1 MSWIN
6 KLKFSVEKNQ
16 LFKYNLFA
24 GRLIVCLKECAR
36 EECHQMG
43 RWLFNGPALQ
53 NLRAKQLLTNLF
65 IYALLNPLWRCNL
78 FIFVTFAYV
87 SVQDAADRILSV

>member
-1 MSWIN
+1 MTWIN
-6 KLKFSVEKNQ
+6 KFKSTVEKLQILKSNM
-16 LFKYNLFA
+16 FA
-24 GRLIVCLKECAR
+24 GRLIVCLKDCAQ
-36 EECHQMG
+36 EERHQMG

-65 IYALLNPLWRCNL
+65 IYALLNPHWRCNL